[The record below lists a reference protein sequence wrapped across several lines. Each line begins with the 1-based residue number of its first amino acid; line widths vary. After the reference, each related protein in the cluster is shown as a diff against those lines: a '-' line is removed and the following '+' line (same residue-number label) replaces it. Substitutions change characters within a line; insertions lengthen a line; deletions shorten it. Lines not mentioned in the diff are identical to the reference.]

1 MFFPFLQSIHGKMVK
16 TSNCRSRVL
25 WFDTKLG
32 QMSFG
37 PIYTLLILSFFF
49 SSEISQL
56 EIINQSVLCMFIII
70 ALQLC
75 FVYEPYEGLR
85 NFCVVSV

>member
-1 MFFPFLQSIHGKMVK
+1 MQFAQNVVFLTRKMLKCMPSTEGGNFNTFFYSAVNFK
-16 TSNCRSRVL
+16 
-25 WFDTKLG
+25 
-32 QMSFG
+32 
-37 PIYTLLILSFFF
+37 FFF

-56 EIINQSVLCMFIII
+56 EIINQSVLRMFIII